1 MIITVNIPLT
11 NELIR
16 GVRDTHLKYT
26 EDLLNKEERIA
37 SGEQEEEKI
46 NENFMTFN
54 QRKTLLENTI
64 TEMIRQ

>member
-16 GVRDTHLKYT
+16 SVRDTHLKYT

-37 SGEQEEEKI
+37 SGEPEEVQPKKNI
-46 NENFMTFN
+46 V
-54 QRKTLLENTI
+54 RKHYH
-64 TEMIRQ
+64 

>member
-26 EDLLNKEERIA
+26 VDLLNEEERIA
-37 SGEQEEEKI
+37 SGEQEEVQPKKNI
-46 NENFMTFN
+46 V
-54 QRKTLLENTI
+54 RKHYHWNDQTVND
-64 TEMIRQ
+64 

>member
-26 EDLLNKEERIA
+26 VDLLNKEERIA
-37 SGEQEEEKI
+37 SGEQEEV
-46 NENFMTFN
+46 N

>member
-26 EDLLNKEERIA
+26 VDLLNKEERIA

>member
-26 EDLLNKEERIA
+26 VDLLNKEERIA
-37 SGEQEEEKI
+37 SGEQEEVQPKKNI
-46 NENFMTFN
+46 V
-54 QRKTLLENTI
+54 RKHYHWNDQTVKD
-64 TEMIRQ
+64 